1 MDRNSPL
8 REIKGVG
15 AKTEELF
22 HKIGVYTVGDILLHY
37 PRTYIQYPQAKHV
50 DEVLDGEQAAVL
62 GRITRTP
69 VVRKVR
75 TMQITVTTISE
86 MGASLELVWYRMP
99 YMKNNLKEWKTCHGT
114 GSNVYRRTVCFHG
127 TGVFAGIHTDKWAF
141 Q

>member
-62 GRITRTP
+62 GRIT
-69 VVRKVR
+69 
-75 TMQITVTTISE
+75 SGSAE
-86 MGASLELVWYRMP
+86 GAHHADHSY
-99 YMKNNLKEWKTCHGT
+99 
-114 GSNVYRRTVCFHG
+114 
-127 TGVFAGIHTDKWAF
+127 DD

>member
-62 GRITRTP
+62 GRITRTA

-75 TMQITVTTISE
+75 TGLLYTSPSRYIFAT
-86 MGASLELVWYRMP
+86 SLIFTSKACV
-99 YMKNNLKEWKTCHGT
+99 
-114 GSNVYRRTVCFHG
+114 
-127 TGVFAGIHTDKWAF
+127 
-141 Q
+141 

>member
-1 MDRNSPL
+1 MIYSFIIPGHIYSIRRQNN
-8 REIKGVG
+8 
-15 AKTEELF
+15 
-22 HKIGVYTVGDILLHY
+22 
-37 PRTYIQYPQAKHV
+37 V

-99 YMKNNLKEWKTCHGT
+99 YMKNNLKV
-114 GSNVYRRTVCFHG
+114 GSIYIFYG
-127 TGVFAGIHTDKWAF
+127 KS